1 MKKYEYKL
9 LTISAFHLNNRAFQ
23 VELEENFK
31 RWGNEGWDLVKMEPV
46 NGGTW
51 IHWARTNK
59 FLVVFKREKL

>member
-9 LTISAFHLNNRAFQ
+9 LTISAFHLSKRTFQ
-23 VELEENFK
+23 AELEENFK
-31 RWGNEGWDLVKMEPV
+31 RWGDDGWDLVKMEPV

-51 IHWARTNK
+51 IHWARTSK